1 MAKKQQGEGALS
13 FKKSLRRNWDLYLLI
28 LPILVF
34 FFVFSYMPMYGIVIA
49 FKDYIAAKGISGSPW
64 VGFAH
69 FQRFFESI
77 YFERTIKNT
86 LGISLYSLI
95 VGFPMPILL
104 ALMINEVHHLPF
116 KRTVQTVTYAPYFI
130 SQVVMCGMII
140 IFIRPDAGFINML
153 LKAMGQEQIAFI
165 IEPAWFKTIYVWSGV
180 WQNTGWGTIIY
191 IAALS
196 GLDQQMY
203 EAAQIDGANKIQKIW
218 HITLPCLMPTAILLL
233 IMNCGS
239 LMSVGF
245 EKVFLLQ
252 TPLNME
258 ASDVISTYTY
268 RAGMID
274 ANYSYSAAIGLFNSV
289 INFVILFIV
298 NQISKRVSSI
308 SLF

>member
-49 FKDYIAAKGISGSPW
+49 FKDYIAAKGIWGSPW

>member
-1 MAKKQQGEGALS
+1 MAKKQQAEGTLS

-34 FFVFSYMPMYGIVIA
+34 FFVFSYMPMYGIIIA
-49 FKDYIAAKGISGSPW
+49 FKDYVAAKGIWGSPW

-86 LGISLYSLI
+86 LGISLYSLV

-104 ALMINEVHHLPF
+104 ALMINEVRHLPF

-153 LKAMGQEQIAFI
+153 LKAMGHEQIAFI
-165 IEPAWFKTIYVWSGV
+165 IEPSWFKTIYVWSGV

-191 IAALS
+191 IAALA

-298 NQISKRVSSI
+298 NQISKRASSI

>member
-1 MAKKQQGEGALS
+1 MAKKQQAEGTIS

-34 FFVFSYMPMYGIVIA
+34 FFVFSYMPMYGIIIA
-49 FKDYIAAKGISGSPW
+49 FKDYVAAKGIWGSPW

-86 LGISLYSLI
+86 LGISLYSLV

-104 ALMINEVHHLPF
+104 ALMINEVRHLPF

-153 LKAMGQEQIAFI
+153 LKAMGHEQIAFI
-165 IEPAWFKTIYVWSGV
+165 IEPSWFKTIYVWSGV

-191 IAALS
+191 IAALA

-298 NQISKRVSSI
+298 NQISKRASSI

>member
-49 FKDYIAAKGISGSPW
+49 FKDYIAAKGIWGSPW

-203 EAAQIDGANKIQKIW
+203 EAAQNDGANKIQKIW

>member
-1 MAKKQQGEGALS
+1 MAKKQQGEVALS

-49 FKDYIAAKGISGSPW
+49 FKDYIAAKGIWGSPW

>member
-49 FKDYIAAKGISGSPW
+49 FKDYIAAKGIWGSPW

-191 IAALS
+191 IAARS

>member
-49 FKDYIAAKGISGSPW
+49 FKDYIAAKGIWGSPW
-64 VGFAH
+64 VGIAH